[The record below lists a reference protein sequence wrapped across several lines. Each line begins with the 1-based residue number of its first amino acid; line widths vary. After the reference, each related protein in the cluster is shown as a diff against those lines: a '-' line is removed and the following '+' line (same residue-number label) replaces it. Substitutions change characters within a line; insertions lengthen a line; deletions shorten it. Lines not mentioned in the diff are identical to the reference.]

1 MFPVLTAY
9 LANDFSPFVMAEYV
23 EQVREPLR
31 RGDVGL
37 ARQIILTLCRY
48 ASVLCTCLLLSLR
61 IESSFFL
68 SVCLRLTL
76 PRHPHPVQ
84 R

>member
-48 ASVLCTCLLLSLR
+48 APL
-61 IESSFFL
+61 FFAR
-68 SVCLRLTL
+68 VC
-76 PRHPHPVQ
+76 
-84 R
+84 